1 MARLS
6 ALIELRDRMTDR
18 LDRINRATE
27 RMGQELQR
35 MRSAGSTAFHA
46 AASAAAGASARI
58 SGALDTIS
66 GRTERYAESS
76 RRASAV
82 VAQSFLA
89 IGAAV
94 LAAGAAP
101 VHMSD
106 NLQKALNN
114 TQASTG
120 AAEAEMAGMR
130 DTMIEIYNTG
140 LGESFADIGQAM
152 ATVKQVTGQTGAELQ
167 STTQSALLLRDTFDV
182 EVNESVRAVNTM
194 MKQFGISG
202 EEAYALIAQGAQM
215 GANKND
221 DLLDSLN
228 EYSVQF
234 KALGFSA
241 EQMTSI
247 LIDGAENG
255 AWSIDKIGDAVK
267 EFNIKSK
274 DGSDSS
280 MKAFQELGFNA
291 EEMTARFAAGGDSA
305 QKAFGEVI
313 NALEAIEDPVA
324 QNAIG
329 VGLFGTMFEDLEAQ
343 GILALGHISDKAD
356 MSADTLKKIGQIKF
370 KSFGE
375 AMTIIGRQIETG
387 ILIPIGDKILPVLSS
402 FANWIMTNMPAIQ
415 EAGASALNELTFA
428 FNFVADNF
436 DIIGPALAAAIL
448 TIVVPALI
456 AWAAAAWSSAVATIA
471 AFWPIITVA
480 VAVGAVVALLAW
492 LWKKYF
498 SDIQNI
504 TSKAITFVTDLWNSG
519 VNQIE
524 SIWTAVVS
532 TVVAGVTYI
541 YTSFMTQ
548 FNLIWGIVTQAF
560 ANIVSNLTVSVDL
573 ILGLVTGLFQILTGD
588 FSGGMA
594 TISQTVDNAI
604 ESIKAI
610 FSTFVA
616 GAMKIGSDFAKGIV
630 DGFLSL
636 IGGVV
641 DAAQNIW
648 GRVSSIFSQKQSVS
662 VEVSGAS
669 GGAVDGSH
677 AGGLDRVPF
686 DGYIAKLHKDEAV
699 LTASEAAVYRS
710 QGLDAAGPVEAP
722 QSFFT
727 NEKELKADFGKL
739 QPEKAQQI
747 LNTSNTTNTTNQSG
761 GNQIS
766 YTNLIGSMT
775 VNNRED
781 IKSIVKQIEDM
792 LLEQINSSGEGVYD
806 V

>member
-27 RMGQELQR
+27 RMGQEMQR
-35 MRSAGSTAFHA
+35 MRSAGSSAFHA

-82 VAQSFLA
+82 VVQSFLA

-167 STTQSALLLRDTFDV
+167 STTQSALLLRDTFDM

-194 MKQFGISG
+194 MKQFGISS

-221 DLLDSLN
+221 DLLDSFN

-241 EQMTSI
+241 EQMTSAF
-247 LIDGAENG
+247 IDGAENG
-255 AWSIDKIGDAVK
+255 AWSIDKVGDAVK
-267 EFNIKSK
+267 EFNIRAK
-274 DGSDSS
+274 DGSKTS
-280 MKAFQELGFNA
+280 AEGFEALGLNA
-291 EEMTARFAAGGDSA
+291 EEMTAEFAKGGPAA
-305 QKAFGEVI
+305 QKAFQTVLQS
-313 NALEAIEDPVA
+313 LEKMEDPVA
-324 QNAIG
+324 RNAAG
-329 VGLFGTMFEDLEAQ
+329 VALFGTQFEDLEAQ

-402 FANWIMTNMPAIQ
+402 FAQWIMTNMPAIQ
-415 EAGASALNELTFA
+415 AAGASALNEITFA

-436 DIIGPALAAAIL
+436 DVIGPAIAAVIL
-448 TIVVPALI
+448 TIVLPALI
-456 AWAAAAWSSAVATIA
+456 AWATAAWSSAAATVA
-471 AFWPIITVA
+471 AFWPIIA
-480 VAVGAVVALLAW
+480 VAAVVGAVIALLA
-492 LWKKYF
+492 LAWKNNF
-498 SDIQNI
+498 LGIRDI
-504 TSKAITFVTDLWNSG
+504 TSKVINFVMNIWNIG
-519 VNQIE
+519 VNRVMALW
-524 SIWTAVVS
+524 SLVGPFVMAGLNFLYNLFVV
-532 TVVAGVTYI
+532 
-541 YTSFMTQ
+541 Q
-548 FNLIWGIVTQAF
+548 FTMIWGIVSLAF
-560 ANIVSNLTVSVDL
+560 ETIGSLIGAGVDL
-573 ILGLVTGLFQILTGD
+573 ILGLITGLFQILTGD

-604 ESIKAI
+604 ENIKSIFAN
-610 FSTFVA
+610 FVA

-669 GGAVDGSH
+669 ASAVDGSH

-761 GNQIS
+761 GNHIN

-781 IKSIVKQIEDM
+781 IKSIVKKIENM